1 MLFDGLKLAEQSK
14 ATNLTVD
21 SGVAFPSNANAGELF
36 FLSTDSTLYTHNGT
50 EWQKL
55 LSIKDSIYDVSLSYP
70 SDVSPDEVVMIHAPL
85 RTVKF
90 VADLNLH
97 IAKALS
103 TATTRSIFTIKKNN
117 TSVGTITFEPYENN
131 GLVEF
136 ITDTTFI
143 LGDVISIVAPSTAP
157 HGKLTITL
165 RGVLT

>member
-1 MLFDGLKLAEQSK
+1 
-14 ATNLTVD
+14 
-21 SGVAFPSNANAGELF
+21 
-36 FLSTDSTLYTHNGT
+36 
-50 EWQKL
+50 

-70 SDVSPDEVVMIHAPL
+70 SDVSADEVVMIHAPL

-90 VADLNLH
+90 VADENLH

-103 TATTRSIFTIKKNN
+103 AATTRSVFTIKKNN
-117 TSVGTITFEPYENN
+117 TSVGTITFEPNENN

-136 ITDTTFI
+136 TTDTTFI
-143 LGDVISIVAPSTAP
+143 LDDVISIVAPSTTP

>member
-1 MLFDGLKLAEQSK
+1 MLFDGLILSEQSK
-14 ATNLTVD
+14 AVNLTVD

-36 FLSTDSTLYTHNGT
+36 FLTTDSTLYTHNGT
-50 EWQKL
+50 SWQKL

-70 SDVSPDEVVMIHAPL
+70 SDVSPSEVVLIHAPL

-97 IAKALS
+97 VAKALS
-103 TATTRSIFTIKKNN
+103 TSTTQSIFSIQKNN
-117 TSVGTITFEPYENN
+117 TEVGKITFDSNQIS
-131 GLVEF
+131 GRVEF
-136 ITDTTFI
+136 TSDTTFVS
-143 LGDVISIVAPSTAP
+143 GDVMSIVAPSTTP

>member
-50 EWQKL
+50 QWQKL

-70 SDVSPDEVVMIHAPL
+70 SDVSADEVVMIHAPL

-90 VADLNLH
+90 VADENLH

-103 TATTRSIFTIKKNN
+103 AATTRSVFTIKKNN
-117 TSVGTITFEPYENN
+117 TSVGTITFEPNENN

>member
-50 EWQKL
+50 QWQKL

-70 SDVSPDEVVMIHAPL
+70 SDVSADEVVMIHAPL

-90 VADLNLH
+90 VADVNLH

-103 TATTRSIFTIKKNN
+103 AATTRSVFTIKKNN
-117 TSVGTITFEPYENN
+117 TSVGTITFEPNENN

-136 ITDTTFI
+136 TTDTTFI
-143 LGDVISIVAPSTAP
+143 LDDVISIVAPSTTP

>member
-21 SGVAFPSNANAGELF
+21 SGIAFPSNANAGELF
-36 FLSTDSTLYTHNGT
+36 FLTTDSTLYTHNGT
-50 EWQKL
+50 QWQKL

-70 SDVSPDEVVMIHAPL
+70 SEVSPDEVVLIHAPL
-85 RTVKF
+85 RSVKF
-90 VADLNLH
+90 VADENLH

-103 TATTRSIFTIKKNN
+103 AATTRSIYTIKKNT
-117 TSVGTITFEPYENN
+117 TSVGTITFEPNENN

-136 ITDTTFI
+136 SADTTFI
-143 LGDVISIVAPSTAP
+143 LDDVISIVAPSTTP

>member
-50 EWQKL
+50 QWQKL

-70 SDVSPDEVVMIHAPL
+70 SDVSADEVVMIHAPL

-90 VADLNLH
+90 VADENLH

-103 TATTRSIFTIKKNN
+103 AATTRSVFTIKKNN
-117 TSVGTITFEPYENN
+117 TSVGTITFEPNENN

-136 ITDTTFI
+136 TTDTTFI
-143 LGDVISIVAPSTAP
+143 LDDVISIVAPSTTP

>member
-50 EWQKL
+50 QWQKL

-70 SDVSPDEVVMIHAPL
+70 SDVSADEVVMIHAPL

-90 VADLNLH
+90 VAVENLH

-103 TATTRSIFTIKKNN
+103 AATTRSVFTIKKNN
-117 TSVGTITFEPYENN
+117 TSVGTITFEPNENN

-136 ITDTTFI
+136 TTDTTFI
-143 LGDVISIVAPSTAP
+143 LDDVISIVAPSTTP

>member
-1 MLFDGLKLAEQSK
+1 MLFDGLILSEQSK
-14 ATNLTVD
+14 AVNLTVD

-36 FLSTDSTLYTHNGT
+36 FLTTDSTLYTHNGT
-50 EWQKL
+50 SWQKL

-70 SDVSPDEVVMIHAPL
+70 SDVSQSEVVLIHAPL

-97 IAKALS
+97 VAKALS
-103 TATTRSIFTIKKNN
+103 TSSTQSIFSIQKNN
-117 TSVGTITFEPYENN
+117 TEVGTITFDANQI
-131 GLVEF
+131 GGRVEF
-136 ITDTTFI
+136 TSDTTFVS
-143 LGDVISIVAPSTAP
+143 GDVMSIVAPSTTP

>member
-103 TATTRSIFTIKKNN
+103 TATTRSIFTIKK
-117 TSVGTITFEPYENN
+117 I
-131 GLVEF
+131 
-136 ITDTTFI
+136 I
-143 LGDVISIVAPSTAP
+143 LQLAQ
-157 HGKLTITL
+157 
-165 RGVLT
+165 

>member
-50 EWQKL
+50 QWQKL

-70 SDVSPDEVVMIHAPL
+70 SDVSADEVVMIHAPL

-90 VADLNLH
+90 VADENLH

-103 TATTRSIFTIKKNN
+103 AATTRSIFTIKKNN
-117 TSVGTITFEPYENN
+117 TSVGTITFEPNENN

-136 ITDTTFI
+136 TTDTTFI
-143 LGDVISIVAPSTAP
+143 LDDVISIVAPSTTP

>member
-50 EWQKL
+50 QWQKL

-70 SDVSPDEVVMIHAPL
+70 SDVSADEVVMIHAPL

-90 VADLNLH
+90 VADENLH

-103 TATTRSIFTIKKNN
+103 AATTRSVFTIKKNN
-117 TSVGTITFEPYENN
+117 TSVGTITFEPNENN

-143 LGDVISIVAPSTAP
+143 LGDVISIVAPSTSP

>member
-1 MLFDGLKLAEQSK
+1 
-14 ATNLTVD
+14 
-21 SGVAFPSNANAGELF
+21 
-36 FLSTDSTLYTHNGT
+36 
-50 EWQKL
+50 
-55 LSIKDSIYDVSLSYP
+55 
-70 SDVSPDEVVMIHAPL
+70 MIHAPL

-90 VADLNLH
+90 VADENLH

-103 TATTRSIFTIKKNN
+103 PATTRSVFTINKNN

-136 ITDTTFI
+136 TTDTTFI
-143 LGDVISIVAPSTAP
+143 LDDVISIVAPSTTP

>member
-50 EWQKL
+50 QWQKL

-70 SDVSPDEVVMIHAPL
+70 SDVSADEVVMIHAPL

-90 VADLNLH
+90 VADENLH

-103 TATTRSIFTIKKNN
+103 AATTRSVFTINKNN
-117 TSVGTITFEPYENN
+117 TSVGTITFEPNENN

-136 ITDTTFI
+136 TTDTTFI
-143 LGDVISIVAPSTAP
+143 LDDVISIVAPSTTP

>member
-1 MLFDGLKLAEQSK
+1 MIFDGLKLAEQSK

-36 FLSTDSTLYTHNGT
+36 FLSTDSTLYIHNGT
-50 EWQKL
+50 QWQKL

-70 SDVSPDEVVMIHAPL
+70 SDVSADEVVMIHAPL

-90 VADLNLH
+90 VADENLH

-103 TATTRSIFTIKKNN
+103 TATTRSVFTIKKNN

>member
-50 EWQKL
+50 QWQKL

-70 SDVSPDEVVMIHAPL
+70 SDVNTDEVVMIHAPL

-90 VADLNLH
+90 VADENLH

-103 TATTRSIFTIKKNN
+103 AATTRSVFTINKNN
-117 TSVGTITFEPYENN
+117 TSVGTITFEPNENN

-136 ITDTTFI
+136 TTDTTFI
-143 LGDVISIVAPSTAP
+143 LDDVISIVAPSTTP